1 MKSKLLILLVLAS
14 CSKAPPAEA
23 PEVSVPEAAEVAVE
37 VAQDVS
43 PAVEVAAAVS
53 PADAPSPVT
62 P

>member
-1 MKSKLLILLVLAS
+1 MKSKLFILLVLTA

-23 PEVSVPEAAEVAVE
+23 QEVSVPEAAEVAVE

-43 PAVEVAAAVS
+43 PAVDVSSAVS
-53 PADAPSPVT
+53 PADAPSPAT

>member
-1 MKSKLLILLVLAS
+1 MKSKLFILLVLTA

-23 PEVSVPEAAEVAVE
+23 PEVFVPEAAEVA
-37 VAQDVS
+37 QDGS
-43 PAVEVAAAVS
+43 PAAAVS